1 MHEKNIARGLIGVIG
16 IWITA
21 GLALPFV
28 NVLRSFTPEQLMFV
42 RGLMTA
48 TFAILIV
55 RGKVFPVDRY
65 TLLAGV
71 GFAFGCLGLYHCIR
85 ELGPSLA
92 IIIFTAAPV
101 VNFLI
106 AWGKG
111 RHVSLAAVGSLVVM
125 LGGIVCALHPW
136 SSATPLTIKGV
147 AWSIFGATS
156 GALYYEALSKAKGDR
171 LARCFWQAAVVAV
184 IALLGFLISGT
195 QFNAPDIKMS
205 LLLIA
210 FALMGGFLYF
220 LANIEA
226 FDNLPTEIASVLAQG
241 ETPAVII
248 MAGVLLGE
256 KLSFFQWVGV
266 VIALLGAGFLSRW
279 ISNQQR
285 VS

>member
-1 MHEKNIARGLIGVIG
+1 MHRKSIARGLLGVVG

-28 NVLRSFTPEQLMFV
+28 NVLRSFTPEQLMFI

-48 TFAILIV
+48 MFAILIV
-55 RGKVFPVDRY
+55 KGRVFPTNRY
-65 TLLAGV
+65 TILSGL
-71 GFAFGCLGLYHCIR
+71 GFAFGCLGLYHGIR
-85 ELGPSLA
+85 ELGPSMA
-92 IIIFTAAPV
+92 IIIITTAPV

-106 AWGKG
+106 AWIRG
-111 RHVSLAAVGSLVVM
+111 RHVSLAAIASLTLMIGGVM
-125 LGGIVCALHPW
+125 FALHPW
-136 SSATPLTIKGV
+136 SSNTTLTVRGV
-147 AWSIFGATS
+147 AWSIFGTIS

-171 LARCFWQAAVVAV
+171 LVRCFWQATIVSLVA
-184 IALLGFLISGT
+184 LFGTLISKPEIIV
-195 QFNAPDIKMS
+195 PDFKTN
-205 LLLIA
+205 LLLLA

-248 MAGVLLGE
+248 MAGVLIGE
-256 KLSFFQWVGV
+256 KLNLSQWLGVGV
-266 VIALLGAGFLSRW
+266 ALFGAGYLSHW
-279 ISNQQR
+279 ISKQQR